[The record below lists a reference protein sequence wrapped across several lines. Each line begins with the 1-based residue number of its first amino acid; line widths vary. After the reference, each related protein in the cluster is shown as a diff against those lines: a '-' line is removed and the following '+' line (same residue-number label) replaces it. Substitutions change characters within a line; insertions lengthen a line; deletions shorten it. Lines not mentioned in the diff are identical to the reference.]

1 MSSNGNKAT
10 VESMLA
16 SYPREAEHLMPALQQ
31 VQDALGYLPEDA
43 IEALARH
50 FRTSPSYVYG
60 VVTFYPQLRL
70 TPAGRN
76 LIKVCRGTACHVKGG
91 PRIRQEVEKQL
102 GIKEG
107 ETTEDMEF
115 TLETVACIRACAIAP
130 TMLINKETYGQ
141 LTAKKVAEVLDQYRA
156 RRLAGE
162 PA

>member
-1 MSSNGNKAT
+1 
-10 VESMLA
+10 MLS
-16 SYPREAEHLMPALQQ
+16 SYPREQRHLMPALQQ

-43 IEALARH
+43 LEAVARH

-70 TPAGRN
+70 KPTGRN

-91 PRIRQEVEKQL
+91 PRIRREVERQL
-102 GIKEG
+102 GIREG

-130 TMLINKETYGQ
+130 TMLVNKETFGQ
-141 LTAKKVAEVLDQYRA
+141 LTPKKVADVLDQYRA
-156 RRLAGE
+156 RRLVGE

>member
-1 MSSNGNKAT
+1 M
-10 VESMLA
+10 
-16 SYPREAEHLMPALQQ
+16 
-31 VQDALGYLPEDA
+31 
-43 IEALARH
+43 
-50 FRTSPSYVYG
+50 
-60 VVTFYPQLRL
+60 
-70 TPAGRN
+70 
-76 LIKVCRGTACHVKGG
+76 KGG

>member
-1 MSSNGNKAT
+1 
-10 VESMLA
+10 
-16 SYPREAEHLMPALQQ
+16 MPALQQ
-31 VQDALGYLPEDA
+31 TQEALGYLPDDA

-60 VVTFYPQLRL
+60 VITFYPQFRL
-70 TPAGRN
+70 KPAGRN

-91 PRIRQEVEKQL
+91 PRIRQEVERQL

-141 LTAKKVAEVLDQYRA
+141 LTAKKVAEILAEYRA
-156 RRLAGE
+156 WRMASE

>member
-1 MSSNGNKAT
+1 MSSNSNRST
-10 VESMLA
+10 VESMLS
-16 SYPREAEHLMPALQQ
+16 SYPREQRHLMPALQQ

-43 IEALARH
+43 LEAVARH

-70 TPAGRN
+70 KPTGRN

-91 PRIRQEVEKQL
+91 PRIRREVERQL

-115 TLETVACIRACAIAP
+115 TLETVACVRACAIAP
-130 TMLINKETYGQ
+130 TMLVNKETFGQ
-141 LTAKKVAEVLDQYRA
+141 LTPKKVADVLEQYKA
-156 RRLAGE
+156 RRLVGE